1 MTTVETDLRTRS
13 ARRLP
18 SAPTA
23 GLVATNV
30 QSALEELARGVLGTL
45 TTVTSTPYTLL
56 PTDAGVAVNVPSAAT
71 VNLGTVVGRSAS
83 DVVIIDTSGLAGT
96 NLISIFP
103 AAGETIDAIYTSVN
117 PLQITNNYGGFRLKP
132 VTGGWIISP

>member
-1 MTTVETDLRTRS
+1 MTTVETDLRTRN